1 MNTPVYIRNLGSSSS
16 GNSTLIWTDQD
27 ALLVDIGFGQR
38 YTKERL
44 EEAGVLFSSLRAVLI
59 THLHADHVNQAML
72 NLVLREGIPVYMHRD
87 LRPLFLRRFKV
98 KHAQSL
104 RTFDGLPFNI
114 NAFDIKS
121 FEVPHDAP
129 GGCFGYNIH
138 FQDKKITIATDLSKT
153 ENGLAEKFSNSD
165 LIVIESNHDEHL
177 LETSGRSFE
186 LIERIKNTGHLS
198 NVQCTSFLNDVLNR
212 SQKMPQAVL
221 LAHLS
226 EDCNLPRLAK
236 SGVQKLLNKW
246 NLKETQLQ
254 ISKKNLA
261 SETIRIL

>member
-1 MNTPVYIRNLGSSSS
+1 MN
-16 GNSTLIWTDQD
+16 
-27 ALLVDIGFGQR
+27 
-38 YTKERL
+38 ERF

-59 THLHADHVNQAML
+59 THLHADHVTQAML
-72 NLVLREGIPVYMHRD
+72 NKVLREGIPVYVHRN
-87 LRPLFLRRFKV
+87 LRPQFLKRFKV

-104 RTFDGLPFNI
+104 LTFDGLPFKVND
-114 NAFDIKS
+114 FDIQG

-138 FQDKKITIATDLSKT
+138 FDDKKITIATDLSNAQ
-153 ENGLAEKFSNSD
+153 NGLSKNFMDSD
-165 LIVIESNHDEHL
+165 LIVIESNHDEHM

-198 NVQCTSFLNDVLNR
+198 NVQCTSFLSDVLSR
-212 SQKMPQAVL
+212 SQKMPQAVV

-236 SGVQKLLNKW
+236 SGVQKLLKKW

-254 ISKKNLA
+254 ISKKNQP
-261 SETIRIL
+261 SDTIKIL